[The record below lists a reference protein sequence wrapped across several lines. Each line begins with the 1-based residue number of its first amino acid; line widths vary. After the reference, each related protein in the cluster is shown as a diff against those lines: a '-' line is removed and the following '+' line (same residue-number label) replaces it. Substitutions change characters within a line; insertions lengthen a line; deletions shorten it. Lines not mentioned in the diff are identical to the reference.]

1 MSARSLEE
9 IQALQFRDLGAAN
22 EALRAFFGAYL
33 PFRIAAVQIRPLA
46 VSLNSINGF
55 LTTEDGRR
63 LFFKTHVESQGV
75 LDEYYNAA
83 VLAEAGYAVI
93 QPIHAVAERDRQV
106 LVYEVVELPSLFDVA
121 HAIER
126 GERGGAEAVVAAQE
140 RSDADLLAIYLRT
153 LVTIDAEQ
161 NARAPIHQL
170 FAHRLTGGRFAQF
183 YQGQPFAL
191 PGATLAFEELARLR
205 WRINGRA
212 FAETLGEII
221 ERAAARLDPATPTVA
236 VVGHGDAHNGNLFFD
251 EERGR
256 LIYFDPAFAGTHSPF
271 LDLAKPLFHNVFAR
285 WMYFPAEVAA
295 GLTLRCELG
304 DGTIAV
310 EHDFAPSALRLALL
324 RSKLRLTLAPLV
336 RDLAARALLPPDWRA
351 LLKAALFCCP
361 FLTMNLGDRGR
372 FPPEIGLLGLCLAV
386 EMGGTVAEGEPALL
400 DAEIDRALA
409 EGGPR

>member
-1 MSARSLEE
+1 MTPRSLEE
-9 IQALQFRDLGAAN
+9 IQALQFHDLAVAN
-22 EALRAFFGAYL
+22 EALREFFGAYL
-33 PFRIAAVQIRPLA
+33 PFGIESLQIRPLA

-55 LTTEDGRR
+55 LTADDGRR

-93 QPIHAVAERDRQV
+93 QPIYAVAERDRQV

-140 RSDADLLAIYLRT
+140 RSDAELFAIYLRT
-153 LVTIDAEQ
+153 LTEITAEQ
-161 NARAPIHQL
+161 NARAPVHQL

-183 YQGQPFAL
+183 YQGRPFAL
-191 PGATLAFEELARLR
+191 PGATLGFAELAGMR

-221 ERAAARLDPATPTVA
+221 GRAAELLDPATPTVA

-251 EERGR
+251 EGEGR

-285 WMYFPAEVAA
+285 WMYFPGEVAA
-295 GLTLRCELG
+295 GLTLRCELRG
-304 DGTIAV
+304 DTIAV
-310 EHDFAPSALRLALL
+310 EHDFAPSALRVGLL
-324 RSKLRLTLAPLV
+324 RSKLGLVLGPLV
-336 RDLAARALLPPDWRA
+336 RELGARAMLSPDWRA
-351 LLKAALFCCP
+351 QLKAALFCCP

-372 FPPEIGLLGLCLAV
+372 FPPEVGLLGLCMAV
-386 EMGGTVAEGEPALL
+386 ELGGTLAGGEAGLFEAEL
-400 DAEIDRALA
+400 DRALA
-409 EGGPR
+409 S